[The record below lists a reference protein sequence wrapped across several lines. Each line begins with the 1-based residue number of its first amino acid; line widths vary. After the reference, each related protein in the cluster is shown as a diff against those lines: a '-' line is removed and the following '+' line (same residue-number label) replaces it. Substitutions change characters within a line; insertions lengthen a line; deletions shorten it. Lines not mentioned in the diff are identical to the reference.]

1 MFRESIA
8 HLNFCKILGPL
19 EFFVSFW
26 FFNIKLVII
35 LQTSWCNVLVTPSN
49 RKNSILRWF
58 LRWPERHKWYP
69 IVAARSFQRQRGC
82 CHYIFDMA
90 IWFRSLKLANY
101 VRPTNQF
108 GWPKLWFN
116 IQRWTRSALTHFDG
130 RVRDLPDIYAE
141 LFVPSQ
147 ILRWFV
153 G

>member
-1 MFRESIA
+1 MFWESIA
-8 HLNFCKILGPL
+8 HLNFCKILGPP

-26 FFNIKLVII
+26 FFKHQISYYITNFMVQCFGDTVESEELH
-35 LQTSWCNVLVTPSN
+35 S
-49 RKNSILRWF
+49 
-58 LRWPERHKWYP
+58 LRWPGRHKWYP

-141 LFVPSQ
+141 LFGPSQ